1 MKLCTLLLTRYS
13 HCLPVDD
20 QCKLKEKIEWLSYMS
35 HKNNSNI
42 VAPYWDPFLVRKV
55 KFISNRNKDE
65 LIPFAEYP
73 EDV

>member
-1 MKLCTLLLTRYS
+1 
-13 HCLPVDD
+13 
-20 QCKLKEKIEWLSYMS
+20 MS

-65 LIPFAEYP
+65 LIPFAEYQKTSNNVGLVDGLP
-73 EDV
+73 SRNI